1 MAKKNIEIIP
11 LNSTVSLLGEEE
23 SHTGAVRSVTL
34 HANGSVSYE
43 VGWWSGRSFI
53 TDHFYESELS
63 TEVTE
68 RQKIGFSL

>member
-1 MAKKNIEIIP
+1 MKSISVIP
-11 LNSTVSLLGEEE
+11 LNSRVGLIGDDEHFLG
-23 SHTGAVRSVTL
+23 SVRSITL
-34 HANGSVSYE
+34 HANGSVAYE
-43 VGWWSGRSFI
+43 VGWWSGRSFV

>member
-11 LNSTVSLLGEEE
+11 LNTKVSLAGEEE
-23 SHTGAVRSVTL
+23 SHAGVVRSVTL
-34 HANGSVSYE
+34 HANDSVSYE

-63 TEVTE
+63 TSVEE
-68 RQKIGFSL
+68 RQKIGFSR